1 MTAQLHRFMALAAAV
16 DVEWLAATLAVMAIL
31 SR

>member
-1 MTAQLHRFMALAAAV
+1 MTAQLYRCLVLAAAV
-16 DVEWLAATLAVMAIL
+16 DVEWLAATLAVMATL